1 VDDYA
6 RFRDRLKELSS
17 KLRRTRGESLSRT
30 MRLYLRGRKFRAAR
44 KVIKRQLGWH
54 RRWEAEAWIAMNP
67 WQSELG
73 AQVWCDLAMHNERRR

>member
-54 RRWEAEAWIAMNP
+54 RR
-67 WQSELG
+67 
-73 AQVWCDLAMHNERRR
+73 